1 MKWII
6 ADNQWINAERIDT
19 IIFHQNEISIK
30 TTTSTVTV
38 IADEIDV
45 IREELWEFFSTRH
58 SDWTIFNMADYK

>member
-19 IIFHQNEISIK
+19 IIFHQNDISIK

-45 IREELWEFFSTRH
+45 IREELWEFFSARH
-58 SDWTIFNMADYK
+58 SDWTIFNIADYK

>member
-30 TTTSTVTV
+30 TTTTTVTV
-38 IADEIDV
+38 ITDKTDV
-45 IREELWEFFSTRH
+45 IKKELWEFFSARH
-58 SDWTIFNMADYK
+58 SDWTIFNIADYQ

>member
-30 TTTSTVTV
+30 TTTTTVTV
-38 IADEIDV
+38 ITDKTDI
-45 IREELWEFFSTRH
+45 IKEELWEFFSTRH